1 MVKTNKKSNI
11 PSTTQDPIVAVVLV
25 AVVLVVVV
33 RVAIVEVHVVRVV
46 SVVLRRRPEPAGIRG
61 DY

>member
-11 PSTTQDPIVAVVLV
+11 PSTTQDPIVAVVL
-25 AVVLVVVV
+25 VVV

>member
-11 PSTTQDPIVAVVLV
+11 PSTTQDPIVAV

>member
-25 AVVLVVVV
+25 VVVV

>member
-11 PSTTQDPIVAVVLV
+11 PSTTQDPIEAGVLV
-25 AVVLVVVV
+25 DVV
-33 RVAIVEVHVVRVV
+33 RAAIVEAHVVRVE
-46 SVVLRRRPEPAGIRG
+46 SEARRRPEPAGIRG

>member
-11 PSTTQDPIVAVVLV
+11 PSTTQDPIVT
-25 AVVLVVVV
+25 VVLVVVV